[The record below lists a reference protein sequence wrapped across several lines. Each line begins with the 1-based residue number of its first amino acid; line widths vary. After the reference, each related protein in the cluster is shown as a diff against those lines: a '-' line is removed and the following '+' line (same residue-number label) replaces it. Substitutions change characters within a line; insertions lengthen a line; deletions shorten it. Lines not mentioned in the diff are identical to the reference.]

1 MFFGKIKNFKTFNLT
16 LVKIMDRNFKTQK
29 I

>member
-1 MFFGKIKNFKTFNLT
+1 MFFGKIKNFKTLNLT